1 MNKMNKIINA
11 LFDNTQSDLFI
22 ESCSNGDMYTVSIL
36 LEFVDPSMNGNRAIN
51 QACIKGHFD
60 IVDVLLS
67 VNQSIQLEFVEII
80 DFLIRSNHEALN
92 VVNRF
97 LQDPTCHPKQMSEI
111 FKEACLN
118 NSIEIIDRLLQ
129 DPRLVEITEIY
140 TFLPSEIPCV
150 DWAITRIHI
159 NIDVFIVLLQKYQ
172 HSEQTIITN
181 LLTHLLQLGNEQKII
196 YLLHMFPHIDLT
208 DNISYIIRAACHNG
222 LVYVVDKLYQDYADR
237 FDPTVCEHYAFRISC
252 EIGCI
257 ANVRTLLQDPR
268 TDPSAYNNEA
278 IKTAR
283 NKGFYDIVELI
294 RQDKRYKP

>member
-36 LEFVDPSMNGNRAIN
+36 LEFV
-51 QACIKGHFD
+51 K
-60 IVDVLLS
+60 
-67 VNQSIQLEFVEII
+67 II
-80 DFLIRSNHEALN
+80 DFLLKSNPGQGQAIH

-97 LQDPTCHPKQMSEI
+97 LQDPTCQPKQMSEI

-129 DPRLVEITEIY
+129 DPRLVEITDGIIY
-140 TFLPSEIPCV
+140 PFLPSEIPSDKPCI
-150 DWAITRIHI
+150 DWAITRIHT

-172 HSEQTIITN
+172 HSEQTIITH
-181 LLTHLLQLGNEQKII
+181 LLTHLLQIGNEQKII
-196 YLLHMFPHIDLT
+196 YLLHMFPHIELT
-208 DNISYIIRAACHNG
+208 KNDSYIIRAACQEG
-222 LVYVVDKLYQDYADR
+222 LVHVVDYLYQDFADR

-252 EIGCI
+252 QIGCI

-278 IKTAR
+278 IKCAR
-283 NKGFYDIVELI
+283 KRGFYDIVELI